1 MIDKE
6 ISEIVEAQYQRAIA
20 LLEEHKDKLTEL
32 ANELLEKEV
41 IFKESLERIFGPRP
55 FATPE
60 LAEPKKEKS
69 QKDESSD
76 KAQDTAAEEIQDT
89 AAEEE

>member
-1 MIDKE
+1 
-6 ISEIVEAQYQRAIA
+6 VEAQYQRAIA

-55 FATPE
+55 FAVPE
-60 LAEPKKEKS
+60 PAEPAKLKEDIS
-69 QKDESSD
+69 LNNSESDQEETSTESSSVSSSD
-76 KAQDTAAEEIQDT
+76 EHKT
-89 AAEEE
+89 EEE